1 MEEESAEEM
10 VEAKE
15 LHKDVGDSQ
24 AEAVG
29 EQWAQMKKRQASAE
43 RRRLEDQKMMMASQD
58 LKTI

>member
-15 LHKDVGDSQ
+15 LHKGVGDSQ
-24 AEAVG
+24 AEEVE